1 MIPFHPWTTRFPI
14 RLAWPGMAML
24 ALLAATPLR
33 AEDDAA
39 ALKRLEREIAQ
50 AVGDNACGNVS
61 FCRVAPMGHDVCGNP
76 SRWLPFNNYPGVREI
91 VETKVAEYTFI
102 EEDMHRG
109 KPRPADCKPAGKP
122 KPACVNGRC
131 TVGEI
136 SY

>member
-1 MIPFHPWTTRFPI
+1 MIPFHPATTRFPFRVCLPGAVI
-14 RLAWPGMAML
+14 AVLLGLAPAH
-24 ALLAATPLR
+24 

-109 KPRPADCKPAGKP
+109 KPRPADCKPAGRP

>member
-1 MIPFHPWTTRFPI
+1 MIPFHPATTLFPL
-14 RLAWPGMAML
+14 RLSLSGATVV
-24 ALLAATPLR
+24 ALLVACPAY
-33 AEDDAA
+33 AEDDAM
-39 ALKRLEREIAQ
+39 ALARLEREIAQ